1 MRAGRL
7 LKLLMTLQT
16 HDKVTATELAQVCE
30 TSVRTVY
37 RDIDALSEM
46 GVPVYSEQGVQGG
59 YRLLN
64 GYRTRLN
71 GLSTEE
77 AETLF
82 LAGLT
87 GPAQKMGLQSTL
99 ADAQLKLMTA
109 LPEGMRQEASRLQS
123 RFLLDAPNWFSD
135 DEKAEHLPQLMTAVL
150 EQRLVSMS
158 YQSWKGVRQREAQP
172 LGVVLKGGQWYLVAQ
187 VGADIRT
194 YRVSRIES
202 LELTD
207 AAFERPASFNLTEF
221 WQASLRRME
230 ALQFPV
236 MADIRLS
243 ATGVK
248 IMDFLCTSYVIDHTT
263 VEPADATGWHRATM
277 PVGNP
282 SHGCGELLRFGA
294 ELEVIGPPQLR
305 LAMERLVSH
314 LAQRYR
320 SSGFAAGG
328 EPLAE

>member
-1 MRAGRL
+1 MRASRL

-16 HDKVTATELAQVCE
+16 HGKITARELADMCQ
-30 TSVRTVY
+30 TSIRTVY

-59 YRLLN
+59 YRLLD

-71 GLSTEE
+71 GLSARE

-87 GPAQKMGLQSTL
+87 GPAQKMGLDATL

-109 LPEGMRQEASRLQS
+109 LPENMRLEVDRLQS

-135 DEKAEHLPQLMTAVL
+135 DEEAEHLPHIMTAVL
-150 EQRLVSMS
+150 EQRSVLMA

-172 LGVVLKGGQWYLVAQ
+172 LGVVLKGGQWYLVAR
-187 VGADIRT
+187 VETDIRT

-202 LELTD
+202 VELQSE
-207 AAFERPASFNLTEF
+207 AFERPSDFTLAEF

-230 ALQFPV
+230 TLQYPV
-236 MADIRLS
+236 TASVRISELGRKM
-243 ATGVK
+243 
-248 IMDFLCTSYVIDHTT
+248 MEFLCTSYVVENT
-263 VEPADATGWHRATM
+263 VVMPADETGWHHATM

-282 SHGCGELLRFGA
+282 PHGCAELLRFGA
-294 ELEVIGPPQLR
+294 ELEVLGPPEVR
-305 LAMERLVSH
+305 VAMEALVTKLTEQYSPK
-314 LAQRYR
+314 ASPQYR
-320 SSGFAAGG
+320 G
-328 EPLAE
+328 

>member
-16 HDKVTATELAQVCE
+16 HDKVTARELAETCE

-37 RDIDALSEM
+37 RDIDALSAM

-71 GLSTEE
+71 GLSAEE

-109 LPEGMRQEASRLQS
+109 LPEGMRQEAGRLQS

-135 DEKAEHLPQLMTAVL
+135 DEKAEHLPQLMKAVL
-150 EQRLVSMS
+150 EQRLVHMA
-158 YQSWKGVRQREAQP
+158 YQSWKGVRQREARP
-172 LGVVLKGGQWYLVAQ
+172 LGVVLKGGQWYLVAL
-187 VGADIRT
+187 VEGDIRT

-202 LELTD
+202 LEVME
-207 AAFERPASFNLTEF
+207 AGFERPADFNLTEF
-221 WQASLRRME
+221 WQASLRRVE
-230 ALQFPV
+230 AMQFPV
-236 MADIRLS
+236 MAEVRLS
-243 ATGVK
+243 GTGVK
-248 IMDFLCTSYVIDHTT
+248 IMEFLCASYVIDHTRL
-263 VEPADATGWHRATM
+263 EPADETGWHRATM

-282 SHGCGELLRFGA
+282 PHGCAELLRFGA
-294 ELEVIGPPQLR
+294 ELDLTGPPDLR
-305 LAMERLVSH
+305 LAMENLVSH
-314 LAQRYR
+314 LAQRYL
-320 SSGFAAGG
+320 SPGPGT
-328 EPLAE
+328 

>member
-71 GLSTEE
+71 GLSAQE

-82 LAGLT
+82 LAGLS
-87 GPAQKMGLQSTL
+87 GPAQKMGLQATL

-109 LPEGMRQEASRLQS
+109 LPENMRQEADRLQS

-150 EQRLVSMS
+150 EQRLVGMA

-172 LGVVLKGGQWYLVAQ
+172 LGVVLKGGQWYLVAR
-187 VGADIRT
+187 VEGDIRT
-194 YRVSRIES
+194 YRVSRVES
-202 LELTD
+202 LELKSEGFD
-207 AAFERPASFNLTEF
+207 RPANFNLAEF

-230 ALQFPV
+230 RLQFPV
-236 MADIRLS
+236 MAEVRLS
-243 ATGVK
+243 KVGVRV
-248 IMDFLCTSYVIDHTT
+248 MEFLCSSYVIDHTT
-263 VEPADATGWHRATM
+263 LEPADETGWHRASM
-277 PVGNP
+277 PVGKP
-282 SHGCGELLRFGA
+282 PHGCSELLPFGA
-294 ELEVIGPPQLR
+294 EIEVMGPPELR
-305 LAMERLVSH
+305 LAMENLIAQLADRYGSRL
-314 LAQRYR
+314 QKR
-320 SSGFAAGG
+320 
-328 EPLAE
+328 

>member
-7 LKLLMTLQT
+7 LKLLMSLQT
-16 HDKVTATELAQVCE
+16 HDKVTARELAQTCE

-71 GLSTEE
+71 GLSAQE

-82 LAGLT
+82 LAGLS

-109 LPEGMRQEASRLQS
+109 LPESMRQEAGRLQS

-158 YQSWKGVRQREAQP
+158 YQSWKGVRQRETQP

-187 VGADIRT
+187 VEADIRT

-202 LELTD
+202 LELKSE
-207 AAFERPASFNLTEF
+207 AFERPTDFTLTEF

-236 MADIRLS
+236 MAEVRLTG
-243 ATGVK
+243 TGVK
-248 IMDFLCTSYVIDHTT
+248 IMEFLCASYVIDHTT
-263 VEPADATGWHRATM
+263 IEPADETGWHRARM

-282 SHGCGELLRFGA
+282 PHGCAELLRFGA
-294 ELEVIGPPQLR
+294 EMEVIGPADLR
-305 LAMERLVSH
+305 LSMEALVSQ
-314 LAQRYR
+314 LAQRYQQ
-320 SSGFAAGG
+320 
-328 EPLAE
+328 

>member
-16 HDKVTATELAQVCE
+16 HDKVTARELAETCE

-71 GLSTEE
+71 GLSAQE

-82 LAGLT
+82 LAGLA

-109 LPEGMRQEASRLQS
+109 LPESMRQEADRLQS

-150 EQRLVSMS
+150 EQWLVSMS
-158 YQSWKGVRQREAQP
+158 YQSWRGVRQREAQP

-187 VGADIRT
+187 VDGDIRT
-194 YRVSRIES
+194 YRVSRVES
-202 LELTD
+202 LELKSVGFD
-207 AAFERPASFNLTEF
+207 RPADFNLAEF

-236 MADIRLS
+236 MAEVRLS
-243 ATGVK
+243 QVGVR
-248 IMDFLCTSYVIDHTT
+248 IMEFLCSSYVIDHTT
-263 VEPADATGWHRATM
+263 LEPADETGWHRATM

-282 SHGCGELLRFGA
+282 SHGCSELLPFGA
-294 ELEVIGPPQLR
+294 EIEVIGPPEMR
-305 LAMERLVSH
+305 LAMENLI
-314 LAQRYR
+314 AQ
-320 SSGFAAGG
+320 
-328 EPLAE
+328 LAERYGSRLQKR

>member
-16 HDKVTATELAQVCE
+16 HDKVTARELAETCE

-37 RDIDALSEM
+37 RDIDALSAM

-71 GLSTEE
+71 GLSAEE

-109 LPEGMRQEASRLQS
+109 LPEGMRQEAGRLQS

-135 DEKAEHLPQLMTAVL
+135 DEKAEHLPQLMKAVL
-150 EQRLVSMS
+150 EQRLVHMA
-158 YQSWKGVRQREAQP
+158 YQSWKGVRQREARP

-187 VGADIRT
+187 VEGDIRT

-202 LELTD
+202 LEVME
-207 AAFERPASFNLTEF
+207 AGFERPADFNLTEF
-221 WQASLRRME
+221 WQASLRRVE
-230 ALQFPV
+230 AMQFPV
-236 MADIRLS
+236 MAEVRLS
-243 ATGVK
+243 GTGVK
-248 IMDFLCTSYVIDHTT
+248 IMEFLCASYVIDHTRL
-263 VEPADATGWHRATM
+263 EPADETGWHRATM

-282 SHGCGELLRFGA
+282 PHGCAELLRFGA
-294 ELEVIGPPQLR
+294 ELDVTGPPDLR
-305 LAMERLVSH
+305 LAMENLVSH
-314 LAQRYR
+314 LAQRYL
-320 SSGFAAGG
+320 SPGPGT
-328 EPLAE
+328 